1 MVFNMTQREID
12 FYKSL
17 NGLSERTINNYQ
29 TSLRSR
35 FIKGLLM
42 TNFSTDNLFNIDS
55 LDKLWKLYSLTNLHP
70 TNISNHRRYSCAIMK
85 YIRFLNNGNKYG
97 KRIDYQRPRTIRKGN

>member
-1 MVFNMTQREID
+1 MVFNMIKKEID

-29 TSLRSR
+29 SSLRSN
-35 FIKGLLM
+35 FIKGLLL
-42 TNFSTDNLFNIDS
+42 TNFNTDNIFSIDS
-55 LDKLWKLYSLTNLHP
+55 LDRLWELYTLTNLHP
-70 TNISNHRRYSCAIMK
+70 INISNHRRYSCAIMK

-97 KRIDYQRPRTIRKGN
+97 KRSDNKKRFQRK